1 MSKPAAGLE
10 DLLLR
15 RLIQDHLNKLRGD
28 PKQLLQAAEIL
39 ADSLVQS
46 RAAAK
51 WLADQRLYAP
61 VPESSVARPRS
72 ASES

>member
-1 MSKPAAGLE
+1 MSKPAPTLE

-15 RLIQDHLNKLRGD
+15 RLIQDKLERLKGQPD
-28 PKQLLQAAEIL
+28 QLMQAAELL

-51 WLADQRLYAP
+51 WLALQRIRGSTPETSAAP
-61 VPESSVARPRS
+61 PRRLQ
-72 ASES
+72 